1 MDKTQKTWLGILSFL
16 PLLLSFIIAF
26 LVIKNFVGL
35 FGLALA
41 DAPAEVAGSYILKDY
56 TVIILFAV
64 FTNFLNLV
72 QMIIFII
79 LAVNQEHQMAT
90 GCSIDASVVFIQSL
104 EQKYKV
110 DLLDKMNVTFKVGEH
125 VAHKTLIDFK
135 KMAKDKAVTGDTIV
149 FNNLVNNIAEFNESW
164 ETPAADSWHSRFF

>member
-79 LAVNQEHQMAT
+79 LAVKNNRL
-90 GCSIDASVVFIQSL
+90 QSNTRIL
-104 EQKYKV
+104 Y
-110 DLLDKMNVTFKVGEH
+110 
-125 VAHKTLIDFK
+125 
-135 KMAKDKAVTGDTIV
+135 IV
-149 FNNLVNNIAEFNESW
+149 FLVIFTNITAIVYFILEVSNSKNKNEGNW
-164 ETPAADSWHSRFF
+164 E